1 MFQGQNKL
9 SKSDTTKVL
18 REITAASTVPELL
31 LPTNKSPY
39 DSGLPVLGSE
49 KEKSTYPTLTYSC
62 CPTVSSSS
70 RLFGDYSWKSE
81 PMNTHNQQ
89 TWRNLVFL
97 IKTIFLITHL
107 RGMRLKTLDCDLLN
121 PHYRRRPGRIITTL
135 QEGDR
140 SGNSCGLP
148 APLC

>member
-1 MFQGQNKL
+1 MLL
-9 SKSDTTKVL
+9 SSKQQLPPVWRLFLEVGAD
-18 REITAASTVPELL
+18 EHPQ
-31 LPTNKSPY
+31 PTNMAQFS
-39 DSGLPVLGSE
+39 
-49 KEKSTYPTLTYSC
+49 
-62 CPTVSSSS
+62 
-70 RLFGDYSWKSE
+70 
-81 PMNTHNQQ
+81 
-89 TWRNLVFL
+89 FL
-97 IKTIFLITHL
+97 IKSIFLITHL